1 MKHFQLS
8 LFFFMLLCSCA
19 APRFTNNDRGRY
31 EHEDLD
37 AGTSAKVV
45 QVKAGILPQVKPQE
59 PPKEMPPTFI
69 NLKDTLNF
77 AYLRA
82 VASKA
87 RNVDQLLLG
96 LRAELINPRTVVENT
111 PTGSTNE
118 VDLTEVKVRLLIS
131 NIKKYYYHKD
141 LLHPNT
147 RLEFLDTE
155 IKLDDT
161 NFVIY
166 SVDRIQ
172 NDFEIIDMGT
182 LSREQTA
189 GFTTN
194 ITPEIGSSTET
205 ISDKGGK
212 TTSITGNE
220 EVSESDVYNDKGI
233 KIGTIKTTQK
243 PSTEDKTNNTKTTSK
258 SGASAKADLKYSNEE
273 TIKEALSIKFKK
285 MKTGF
290 AFTNNSIT
298 LMQRGYQLSDISDN
312 VVINLTLKLKNIPTG
327 LTNTKTVSTFNG
339 LFAALGN
346 PIEPNKI
353 NPPSNKLVSYFSCQA
368 NPNLNIPLEIKYEG
382 LIRAT
387 RNLTRGRNILES
399 DDKVKY
405 YTIPQITSPA
415 QNVNVPLSSQCTEV
429 FRLKVKTL
437 SNTEYILHSR
447 AGALKEVY
455 FYLKDNPAI
464 FQDWLMAQLAIAN
477 LAGTPL
483 SHFTNPNLNLVFRAV
498 LAGSQPDE
506 AILMGPNFLSAD
518 LDFLKTIRSVGFEIV
533 K

>member
-1 MKHFQLS
+1 
-8 LFFFMLLCSCA
+8 
-19 APRFTNNDRGRY
+19 
-31 EHEDLD
+31 
-37 AGTSAKVV
+37 
-45 QVKAGILPQVKPQE
+45 
-59 PPKEMPPTFI
+59 
-69 NLKDTLNF
+69 
-77 AYLRA
+77 
-82 VASKA
+82 
-87 RNVDQLLLG
+87 LG
-96 LRAELINPRTVVENT
+96 LRAPLINV
-111 PTGSTNE
+111 PTAVAIPPATNPNI
-118 VDLTEVKVRLLIS
+118 DLTEIKVRLLIS
-131 NIKKYYYHKD
+131 NIKKYYSHKE

-155 IKLDDT
+155 IKLNDP

-166 SVDRIQ
+166 SVDKIQ

-182 LSREQTA
+182 LSREQTV

-212 TTSITGNE
+212 TTSVTGNE
-220 EVSESDVYNDKGI
+220 EVSELDVYNDKGV

-243 PSTEDKTNNTKTTSK
+243 PSTEDRTNNTKTSSK
-258 SGASAKADLKYSNEE
+258 SGASAKAELKYSNEE
-273 TIKEALSIKFKK
+273 TIKEALSVKFKK

-290 AFTNNSIT
+290 AFTNESIT

-339 LFAALGN
+339 LFEASGK

-353 NPPSNKLVSYFSCQA
+353 NPPAKTLVSYFSCQA
-368 NPNLNIPLEIKYEG
+368 NPNLNIPLEVKYEG

-415 QNVNVPLSSQCTEV
+415 QPMNVPLTSQCTEV
-429 FRLKVKTL
+429 FSLKVKTIG
-437 SNTEYILHSR
+437 NTEYILYDRS
-447 AGALKEVY
+447 GALKEVY

-477 LAGTPL
+477 LASTPP
-483 SHFTNPNLNLVFRAV
+483 SHFTNRNLNLVFRAV
-498 LAGSQPDE
+498 VSGSQPDE
-506 AILMGPNFLSAD
+506 AILTGPNFSSAD
-518 LDFLKTIRSVGFEIV
+518 LDFLKSIRSVGFEV
-533 K
+533 VR